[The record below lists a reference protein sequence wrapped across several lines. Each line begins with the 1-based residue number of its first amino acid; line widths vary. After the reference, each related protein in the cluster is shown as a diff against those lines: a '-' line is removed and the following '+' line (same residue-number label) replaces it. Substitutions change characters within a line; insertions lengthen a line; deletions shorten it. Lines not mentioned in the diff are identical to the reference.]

1 MRFIIRYT
9 LLACV
14 LFVGGHKV
22 TARSTINIT
31 NKNTDILIT
40 NEFVDLIVDSSSSFS
55 FSEIANGK
63 GLVSKSTN
71 LFCED
76 PKLTYWLK
84 FQVEGPG
91 RENDKRVL
99 EILDSRLAE
108 VTFFNP
114 KDNGDYDSL
123 TLGRI
128 HAFEKRAYRH
138 KNVVFDFYPT
148 SDQGQFYYLRI
159 RPGLIGSMVFKI
171 RSNQEFTSY
180 AVNEFYLL
188 GIYYG
193 ILFIISIY
201 NLFLFVLIKERIY
214 LYYVLYALVWAF
226 LSMLDDGTGAQYYWS
241 SNNWVNEVGDL
252 IARPLLIFLFVMYS
266 RIFLDLATHY
276 RKIEK
281 VLLISAVVF
290 LIYHSIKHYVP
301 FDFLG
306 NILFITPFIIVYI
319 VAIRRY
325 RQGYQ
330 PAKFF
335 LLGNTFVLFGII
347 VRLFKDAGL
356 IDYLTNNGT
365 IQIVSIYS
373 RDIGM
378 VIEIVVLSIAL
389 GARIRFLKS
398 EEAAAK
404 DDAFKQLQEKEALA
418 QRINIELE
426 EKVAD
431 RTVELENQQEELKQL
446 NEKLKDQANE
456 INQMNLALDLD
467 NRKLTEDVKRVN
479 EARIQ
484 SEKVSL
490 VEFKQIYPDELSVL
504 RYLAQIKW
512 KYAYACTKCGNE
524 KYCEGSKKFSRRCT
538 KCRYDESV
546 TTYTLFHKCK
556 FPLVNALYI
565 TMKVN
570 QLEDEVSALEL
581 SRELDMRKSTVWG
594 FKQKV
599 LEVIDRLKKT
609 NKNYSEE
616 NRLNRVILKID

>member
-1 MRFIIRYT
+1 MKFTIRYVFFAFV
-9 LLACV
+9 LLV
-14 LFVGGHKV
+14 SSQKV
-22 TARSTINIT
+22 IARNTIKIT
-31 NKNTDILIT
+31 SEKSDILVT
-40 NEFVDLIVDSSSSFS
+40 SEFVDLFVDSSSSLS
-55 FSEIANGK
+55 FPQIVSGRGVLTASE
-63 GLVSKSTN
+63 N

-76 PKLTYWLK
+76 PDLTYWLK
-84 FQVEGPG
+84 FKIEGSKQT
-91 RENDKRVL
+91 REKRVL
-99 EILDSRLAE
+99 EILDSRLGE

-114 KDNGDYDSL
+114 RSSGVYDSL
-123 TLGRI
+123 TLGRS
-128 HAFEKRAYRH
+128 HSFKKRNYRH
-138 KNVVFDFYPT
+138 KNIVFDFYPS
-148 SDQGQFYYLRI
+148 SDASQLYYIRI
-159 RPGLIGSMVFKI
+159 RPGLIGSMIFKI
-171 RSNQEFTSY
+171 RTNQDFTSY
-180 AVNEFYLL
+180 AVSEYYLL

-193 ILFIISIY
+193 ILFIISVY
-201 NLFLFVLIKERIY
+201 NLFLFMLIRERIY

-226 LSMLDDGTGAQYYWS
+226 LSMLDDGTGAQYYWAGS
-241 SNNWVNEVGDL
+241 NWVNEFGYL

-266 RIFLDLATHY
+266 KIFLDLATHH

-281 VLLISAVVF
+281 VLYLSAF
-290 LIYHSIKHYVP
+290 IYFVYHLIKHYVP

-306 NILFITPFIIVYI
+306 SVLFITPFVVVYV
-319 VAIRRY
+319 VAIQRY

-335 LLGNTFVLFGII
+335 LVGNTFVLIGILI
-347 VRLFKDAGL
+347 RLFKDAGL
-356 IDYLTNNGT
+356 INYLTDSGL
-365 IQIVSIYS
+365 IQTASIYS

-404 DDAFKQLQEKEALA
+404 DEAYNQLQEKEAMA

-426 EKVAD
+426 DKVAQ
-431 RTVELENQQEELKQL
+431 RTVELKKQQDELQQL
-446 NEKLKDQANE
+446 NGKLKEQASE

-490 VEFKQIYPDELSVL
+490 VEFKQIYPDELAVL

-512 KYAYACTKCGNE
+512 KYAYSCTKCGNE

-556 FPLVNALYI
+556 FSLVHALYI

-570 QLEDEVSALEL
+570 QSESEVSALEL
-581 SRELDMRKSTVWG
+581 SKELDMRKSTVWG

-599 LEVIDRLKKT
+599 LEVIERLKKT